1 MPTYTKQSQEAPS
14 MVIRTGVPNGE
25 KVMREVCV
33 QLILPKVTLMGSLS
47 GILEETYRPDRKI
60 LGQADIRVEPGDP
73 ECSAAQGSIARTAQA
88 SNTNAPTLADP

>member
-1 MPTYTKQSQEAPS
+1 MHGGIREAMP
-14 MVIRTGVPNGE
+14 IGDLD
-25 KVMREVCV
+25 V
-33 QLILPKVTLMGSLS
+33 QADPRPGLS

-60 LGQADIRVEPGDP
+60 LGQADIKVEPGDP

>member
-33 QLILPKVTLMGSLS
+33 QLIPSKVTLVG
-47 GILEETYRPDRKI
+47 
-60 LGQADIRVEPGDP
+60 RVMFPMQRVTGT
-73 ECSAAQGSIARTAQA
+73 CNVKLMS
-88 SNTNAPTLADP
+88 